1 MKNAVKYNKLFEF
14 WKADQ
19 ISDGQGGTY
28 PSYTMVF
35 ADYANI
41 IAKTEKRGLQQGQ
54 LVLVGYFY
62 ISIRFRQNINIDKTM
77 LIKSANQNYTIH
89 SIIND
94 QDKEYQLV
102 CTTSDNNTEVFQFE
116 NPYENYK

>member
-1 MKNAVKYNKLFEF
+1 MKNAVKYNKLIKF

-28 PSYTMVF
+28 PSYTF
-35 ADYANI
+35 LFTDNANI

-54 LVLVGYFY
+54 LVLVGYFH
-62 ISIRFRQNINIDKTM
+62 ISIRFRQDIDIDKSM
-77 LIKSANQNYTIH
+77 LIKSGNQYYTIH

-94 QDKEYQLV
+94 QDREYQLV
-102 CTTSDNNTEVFQFE
+102 CTTSDNNKEVFMIE
-116 NPYENYK
+116 NPYENFK